1 MAAAPEV
8 EDMAASPEVED
19 MAAAPEVE
27 GMAAA
32 PEVEDMAA
40 LLEVVMVV
48 VALEAEVF
56 HENFNFAI
64 IFEISPFLKDMG
76 VEVVV
81 AAGMEVV
88 VVVAKKLPS
97 REAISLSLLYNS

>member
-1 MAAAPEV
+1 MA
-8 EDMAASPEVED
+8 
-19 MAAAPEVE
+19 
-27 GMAAA
+27 AAA

-56 HENFNFAI
+56 DEKLNFSI
-64 IFEISPFLKDMG
+64 IFEISLFFKDMG

-81 AAGMEVV
+81 AAGMEVA
-88 VVVAKKLPS
+88 VVAKKLPS
-97 REAISLSLLYNS
+97 QEAINLSLLYNS